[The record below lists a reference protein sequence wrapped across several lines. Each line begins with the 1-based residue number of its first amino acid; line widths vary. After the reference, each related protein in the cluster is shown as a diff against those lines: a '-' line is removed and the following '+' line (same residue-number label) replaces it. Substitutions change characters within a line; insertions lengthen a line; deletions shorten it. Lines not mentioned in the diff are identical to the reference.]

1 MGCSGVFCASL
12 YSIERLL
19 ADKEVDVFEC
29 VRQLRKDK
37 PGIVPALYKKLDR
50 MHTDVLQLILLQDS
64 PLENTIPI

>member
-37 PGIVPALYKKLDR
+37 PGIVPALVRVYWI
-50 MHTDVLQLILLQDS
+50 ILHL
-64 PLENTIPI
+64 

>member
-19 ADKEVDVFEC
+19 ADNEVDVFEC

-37 PGIVPALYKKLDR
+37 PGSVPALVRVLDN
-50 MHTDVLQLILLQDS
+50 LYL
-64 PLENTIPI
+64 